1 MDDNRVSFD
10 LDGVIGLLRAAIAI
24 FYDLFRPVMAGIEAI
39 AGEGP
44 IGLLIVFV
52 VFFAIYLARTA
63 AKTKNSYDFGVA
75 IMGVGRFGMAWTI
88 FYAFLLFAEAAILPL
103 LVFAFIVAVNS
114 VLGHEPG
121 IGRVVELFSS
131 GTSTG
136 ARIIDDVARV
146 YADPTR
152 HVLPLGW
159 RATMLIFACFGCMNL
174 VGRALVGAG
183 QNP

>member
-1 MDDNRVSFD
+1 MDENRVSFD
-10 LDGVIGLLRAAIAI
+10 LDGVIGLLRATIAV

-52 VFFAIYLARTA
+52 VFFTIYLSRTA
-63 AKTKNSYDFGVA
+63 AKTRNSYDFGVA
-75 IMGVGRFGMAWTI
+75 IMGVGRFGMAWTL
-88 FYAFLLFAEAAILPL
+88 FYAFLLFAELVLLPL
-103 LVFAFIVAVNS
+103 LVFAFIVVVNS
-114 VLGHEPG
+114 ILGGEPG

-131 GTSTG
+131 GTSVG
-136 ARIIDDVARV
+136 SGIIDDIARV

-152 HVLPLGW
+152 YVMPLGW

-174 VGRALVGAG
+174 VGRALVGAA
-183 QNP
+183 QNS